1 MRYASLLFCFFNR
14 VVGGWIVARCS
25 GRLRNGNCHFHL
37 GCTFLDGGVKAENDW
52 LKPLLAPTIDEAAK
66 RLRVGE
72 DMNALFR
79 AQAKGCGEGW
89 DLYGRGEGA
98 KNMRPFLQLKFSKC
112 LFMKIERFDK
122 GVRMWGSTK
131 VYFNFSK

>member
-1 MRYASLLFCFFNR
+1 
-14 VVGGWIVARCS
+14 
-25 GRLRNGNCHFHL
+25 
-37 GCTFLDGGVKAENDW
+37 
-52 LKPLLAPTIDEAAK
+52 
-66 RLRVGE
+66 
-72 DMNALFR
+72 MNALFR
-79 AQAKGCGEGW
+79 AQAKGCGERW

-98 KNMRPFLQLKFSKC
+98 KNMRPFLELKFPKC